1 MAWLLRNGILVGCQ
15 CMWSSTVL
23 PLWVVSLIKYSSNV
37 LSPLLWAVHVI
48 NYTSYVLS
56 SLLWAV
62 HVINYTS
69 YVLLSL
75 LWAVFL
81 INYTSYGHTLVDMRP
96 WMLNTFRIRHNIF
109 KHSSHYWLSLEMVA
123 TGLLLTLINYHS
135 RGIFALCPPPTPHP
149 PEVARENN

>member
-1 MAWLLRNGILVGCQ
+1 MPNYCITWPGFCVMVFSCIGCQ

-37 LSPLLWAVHVI
+37 LS
-48 NYTSYVLS
+48 

-75 LWAVFL
+75 LWAVYV

>member
-1 MAWLLRNGILVGCQ
+1 MPNYGITWPGFCVMVFSCIGCQ

-37 LSPLLWAVHVI
+37 LS
-48 NYTSYVLS
+48 

-75 LWAVFL
+75 LWAVCV